1 MAHKGQN
8 DLAHPQILD
17 HKAYSSHRAFGI
29 VNASADM
36 ALADSAMAGFF
47 PSSLRLMALF

>member
-29 VNASADM
+29 ANASAEM
-36 ALADSAMAGFF
+36 ALGDAGMAGFF
-47 PSSLRLMALF
+47 PSSLRLMTLF